1 MSETGSPGTPP
12 AKIENALAP
21 SRSPDPLTVA
31 CADLDQLSVSAWLPA
46 AAFVF
51 LLVLIGAVRRTG
63 GDMPDAIDVITSMS
77 WQSLVLLIGAVIL
90 ATIVTQAFQFEAI
103 RLLEGYWVPR
113 GLRSALS
120 DVLCRWH
127 LWRRNRV
134 RRRLKRV
141 EERAF
146 AHARRE
152 MLRVGLPRAVIDMFE
167 DEVVGRP
174 DSVEDASEEDL
185 QVADAFAW
193 EEYAPTRERRRMDGL
208 TRALE
213 QYPEADHL
221 IRPTRLGNT
230 LTAFEERALEER
242 VDDPRAGT
250 LEGFVQEFFDEMP
263 LSLQIQHDEFR
274 SRLDLYCTLV
284 AVFVISGVIGV
295 LAGVGAEHG
304 ARTMLVTAALTV
316 VLTWLSYRA
325 AIASARGYGSVLVTI
340 AKRSASRSEAAS
352 LRSKEDGS

>member
-1 MSETGSPGTPP
+1 MSETASPGTPP

-21 SRSPDPLTVA
+21 PGRETLSQLLARI
-31 CADLDQLSVSAWLPA
+31 LDQLSVSAWLPA

-63 GDMPDAIDVITSMS
+63 GDVPDAIDVITSMS

-90 ATIVTQAFQFEAI
+90 ATILTQAFQFEAI

-113 GLRSALS
+113 GVRSALA
-120 DVLCRWH
+120 DALCLWH

-134 RRRLKRV
+134 RRRLKGV

-152 MLRVGLPRAVIDMFE
+152 MLRVGLPRAVIDIFE
-167 DEVVGRP
+167 NEVVGRP

-193 EEYAPTRERRRMDGL
+193 EEYAPTRERRRIDAL
-208 TRALE
+208 KRALE

-221 IRPTRLGNT
+221 VRPTRLGNT
-230 LTAFEERALEER
+230 LTAFEER
-242 VDDPRAGT
+242 VNDPSAGA
-250 LEGFVQEFFDEMP
+250 LEGFVQKVFDEMP
-263 LSLQIQHDEFR
+263 LPLQSQHDEFR

-304 ARTMLVTAALTV
+304 ARTMAVTAALTV

-340 AKRSASRSEAAS
+340 AERSASRSQAAR
-352 LRSKEDGS
+352 LRSTEDGS